1 MTLTVEK
8 NCEEKP
14 SVKPEKDKLS
24 LIRNMKLGL
33 FHLGSGIADVIT
45 TGVWN
50 RIMISD
56 FGLSATPV
64 AFLLSL
70 RYFLIP
76 IGIWSGE
83 MSDRRR
89 LLGTRRLAWIWS
101 GRLLMLSGLLLTGWQ
116 TSEISQKLL
125 QINGEVVT
133 WNDWLVFA
141 FALLLFSLGNA
152 LSGST
157 FLALLYDRAPQRQ
170 RGQVVGIV
178 WAFLLL
184 GFTLAGILF
193 GILLPEDSE
202 SVQYLTPSTIRSLFV
217 ATSAI
222 VAILW
227 FVSIVGEERKS
238 RTDRSSANT
247 TLLQGRYHPDL
258 KLIWDQPKLR
268 YFVYFLISSFIFA
281 FLQDIV
287 LEPFAGDVLAI
298 STEKT
303 ARFSAYWGGM
313 SILSTVIA
321 LYMIRKF
328 ENIQHTMLASW
339 GTLLLTVAI
348 GLFAVIAFTDA
359 NWLLIPG
366 LLIMGFGLGLWNVGT
381 LGLMMDFSP
390 SDRAG
395 TFMGIWTVV
404 ITLSRGTG
412 VFAGGVLRDLLHF
425 IGLTLASSYGAL
437 FLIEAV
443 GLTASWLILQK
454 VKEQVRISQYSPSHA
469 RVGISELAESLES

>member
-1 MTLTVEK
+1 MILSVK
-8 NCEEKP
+8 KYCEEIP

-24 LIRNMKLGL
+24 LIRNLKLGL

-89 LLGTRRLAWIWS
+89 LLGTRRLVWIWS
-101 GRLLMLSGLLLTGWQ
+101 GRLLMLIGLLLTGWQ

-125 QINGEVVT
+125 HSNSEGIT
-133 WNDWLVFA
+133 RNDWLVFA
-141 FALLLFSLGNA
+141 FALLLFSFGNA

-157 FLALLYDRAPQRQ
+157 FLALLYDRAPQKQ

-184 GFTLAGILF
+184 GFMLAGILF
-193 GILLPEDSE
+193 GILLPEGTENAQILS
-202 SVQYLTPSTIRSLFV
+202 PSTIRSLFV

-247 TLLQGRYHPDL
+247 TLRKGRYHPDL

-268 YFVYFLISSFIFA
+268 YFVYFLICSFIFA

-321 LYMIRKF
+321 LYVIRKF
-328 ENIQHTMLASW
+328 ENIQHAMLASW
-339 GTLLLTVAI
+339 GTLLLTLAI
-348 GLFAVIAFTDA
+348 GLFAIIAFTDA

-425 IGLTLASSYGAL
+425 LGLTLAGSYGAL
-437 FLIEAV
+437 FLIEAM
-443 GLTASWLILQK
+443 GLTASWLLLGQ
-454 VKEQVRISQYSPSHA
+454 VKEQLRITHYSSNPA
-469 RVGISELAESLES
+469 KVGLSELAESLES

>member
-1 MTLTVEK
+1 M
-8 NCEEKP
+8 
-14 SVKPEKDKLS
+14 KPEKDKLS
-24 LIRNMKLGL
+24 LIRNLKLGL

-101 GRLLMLSGLLLTGWQ
+101 GRLLMLIGLLLTGWQ

-125 QINGEVVT
+125 QINSEGVT

-193 GILLPEDSE
+193 GILLPEGTE

-268 YFVYFLISSFIFA
+268 NFVYFLISSFIFA

-437 FLIEAV
+437 FLIEVV
-443 GLTASWLILQK
+443 GLTASWLFLQK
-454 VKEQVRISQYSPSHA
+454 VKQQVQITHLSSSPA
-469 RVGISELAESLES
+469 KVGLSELAESLES